1 MAGRQLADALL
12 RPHVVEFLDFAGHM
26 GSKVTTEQ
34 LLIAPRTAFAAKTL
48 GELSEFRNSGVIV
61 LAIRRQEGETI
72 FNPPSESEILPGDF
86 LIVMGERPG
95 LQRLEQLL
103 TT

>member
-1 MAGRQLADALL
+1 
-12 RPHVVEFLDFAGHM
+12 M

-34 LLIAPRTAFAAKTL
+34 LCVGPGTAFAGKTL
-48 GELSEFRNSGVIV
+48 GELSELRNSAIIV
-61 LAIRRQEGETI
+61 LAIRCQKGETI
-72 FNPPSESEILPGDF
+72 FNPPAESEISPGDF